1 MRSVYL
7 FKKFYIEDNEK
18 NYSRIQTITRGY
30 KQLLEDTNNY
40 KKKLR

>member
-18 NYSRIQTITRGY
+18 NYWRIQTITR
-30 KQLLEDTNNY
+30 KNY
-40 KKKLR
+40 DSLRE